1 MKTNS
6 TLRLRA
12 QLSILK
18 DIAKVYGGLTIDN
31 IIQQIES
38 RLKELG
44 NENRTR

>member
-1 MKTNS
+1 MRNNA

-44 NENRTR
+44 NAEEM